1 MNLGLESDL
10 AELPRLAE
18 AVEAFSGERGLSAHD
33 RFELG
38 LVLEEIFTNIVKY
51 AFADGAAHPVGIR
64 LDLVGDAVVAEIT
77 DHGRA
82 FDPRDAP
89 APDLDADLEHR
100 PIGGLGIHF
109 VRTLTQDLAYERRAG
124 INHLSFRK
132 RVSAKN
138 GE

>member
-1 MNLGLESDL
+1 MNIGLESDL
-10 AELPRLAE
+10 AELPRLSA
-18 AVEAFSGERGLSAHD
+18 AVEAFGGQRGLSAHD

-51 AFADGAAHPVGIR
+51 AFAGGGAHPVSIS
-64 LDLVGDAVVAEIT
+64 LDMVGDAVVAEIT

-82 FDPRDAP
+82 FDPRSVP

-100 PIGGLGIHF
+100 AIGGLGIHF
-109 VRTLTQDLAYERRAG
+109 VRTLTQDLAYERREG

-132 RVSAKN
+132 RVK
-138 GE
+138 GRDGD